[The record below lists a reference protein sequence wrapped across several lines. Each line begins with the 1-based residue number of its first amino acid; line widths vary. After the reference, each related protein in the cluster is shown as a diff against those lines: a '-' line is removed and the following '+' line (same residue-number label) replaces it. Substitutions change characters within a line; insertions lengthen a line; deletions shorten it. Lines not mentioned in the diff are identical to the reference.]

1 MVRRQHLSLVGDV
14 AWYVNAFDGEKA
26 VPLSG
31 GDVAW
36 YVNASDG
43 EKAAPLSG
51 GGRSV
56 VRQCF

>member
-1 MVRRQHLSLVGDV
+1 MSSLGGRITSMLLMVRRQQLSLV
-14 AWYVNAFDGEKA
+14 
-26 VPLSG
+26 

>member
-1 MVRRQHLSLVGDV
+1 MPSKGTESGTSMLLMVRRQHLFLVGV
-14 AWYVNAFDGEKA
+14 V
-26 VPLSG
+26 V
-31 GDVAW
+31 W

-51 GGRSV
+51 GGRSL

>member
-1 MVRRQHLSLVGDV
+1 MVRRQHLSLVGV
-14 AWYVNAFDGEKA
+14 V
-26 VPLSG
+26 V
-31 GDVAW
+31 W

-56 VRQCF
+56 VRQCL

>member
-1 MVRRQHLSLVGDV
+1 M
-14 AWYVNAFDGEKA
+14 
-26 VPLSG
+26 
-31 GDVAW
+31 W

-43 EKAAPLSG
+43 EKAAPLSLVGVVVWYVNASDCEKAAPLSG